1 MIVIRVELHSA
12 ITGKVKEIGRVVI
25 DNIGGTRTRGNY
37 RCRAYRAGSRLTA
50 GLEKNVIRRGAVAD
64 HARLAE
70 PVWNLV
76 AKALEAMGYGAK
88 EQSKSSEREA
98 A

>member
-12 ITGKVKEIGRVVI
+12 NTGKVSELGRMVI
-25 DNIGGTRTRGNY
+25 DNIGGTRTRGDY
-37 RCRAYRAGSRLTA
+37 RCRAYRKGSRLTD
-50 GLEKNVIRRGAVAD
+50 GLERNVIRRGAVEG

-76 AKALEAMGYGAK
+76 AKALTAMGYGK
-88 EQSKSSEREA
+88 GA